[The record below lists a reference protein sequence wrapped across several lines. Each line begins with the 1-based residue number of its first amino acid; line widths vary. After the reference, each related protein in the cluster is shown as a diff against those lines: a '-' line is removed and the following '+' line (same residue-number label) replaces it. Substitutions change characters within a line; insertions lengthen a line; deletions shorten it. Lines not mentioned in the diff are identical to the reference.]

1 MSYFFKHILPWQVMI
16 TIIYLIYMFVYMFVY
31 KDWYKFLISV
41 IPAVF
46 LIFKIY
52 YDKSKYVFTYFRKKY
67 AWFKNPGVHWFCS
80 YVYKLDND
88 ISFLDL
94 SKKYIEELRKES
106 YDIKDI
112 YNADYKLLFSID
124 NRRLSIYYDDAE
136 QEIKIEYG
144 SNVSYKESIKLFEDD
159 FLLYKRIFEN
169 LTANTNEYSYTI
181 NLKFTEYNPFYSLY
195 IKNYADI
202 KVENF
207 NLNYSVDKL
216 RIEISDKVMFIHSDD
231 EKSII
236 KAMKNYLIVSE

>member
-1 MSYFFKHILPWQVMI
+1 MKMSYFFKHILPWQVI
-16 TIIYLIYMFVYMFVY
+16 PTIPYLIYLIFYT
-31 KDWYKFLISV
+31 DLYKFLMGG
-41 IPAVF
+41 IPAIF
-46 LIFKIY
+46 LISKIY
-52 YDKSKYVFTYFRKKY
+52 YDKSKYIFTYFRKKH
-67 AWFKNPGVHWFCS
+67 AWLKNPGVHWLCS

-88 ISFLDL
+88 ISFRDL
-94 SKKYIEELRKES
+94 SKKYIEELRKRN

-112 YNADYKLLFSID
+112 SNADYKLLFSID

-144 SNVSYKESIKLFEDD
+144 SNVSYRESIKLFEDD

-169 LTANTNEYSYTI
+169 LTANTNEDFYTI
-181 NLKFTEYNPFYSLY
+181 NLRFTEYNPFYSLY

-216 RIEISDKVMFIHSDD
+216 RIEISDKVMFIHSSD
-231 EKSII
+231 ENSII
-236 KAMKNYLIVSE
+236 KALKNYLIVSE